1 MFPSKAGLVGVAVAM
16 ATLIH
21 AACAHAEQPKRQSSS
36 AAKYPAAVAQA
47 KRQRVTN
54 FTPDGANSSGSY
66 ASKAGH
72 VNAYVYPARGA
83 YSPSLPSHFEQCR
96 REIRM
101 LWARPRTISKR
112 SISITKNGRQYP
124 GMEEV
129 FSGSPLG
136 RGESVSTLAVFK
148 AGDRY
153 VKFRITSPKA
163 LRAQQASQL
172 AAFIQKFPF
181 PQ

>member
-1 MFPSKAGLVGVAVAM
+1 MFTCKASLVGLVVAT
-16 ATLIH
+16 ATLMH
-21 AACAHAEQPKRQSSS
+21 AATASAEQPTRRSSG
-36 AAKYPAAVAQA
+36 ATKYPAAVGSAT
-47 KRQRVTN
+47 RQKVTN

-72 VNAYVYPARGA
+72 VNAYVYPARA
-83 YSPSLPSHFEQCR
+83 PYSPSLPTHFEECR
-96 REIRM
+96 REIRR
-101 LWARPRTISKR
+101 LWARPRTISRR
-112 SISITKNGRQYP
+112 SVSVSRNGRQYAE
-124 GMEEV
+124 MEEV
-129 FSGSPLG
+129 FSGAPLG

-148 AGDRY
+148 ANDRY
-153 VKFRITSPKA
+153 VKFRITSPNA

>member
-1 MFPSKAGLVGVAVAM
+1 MFTSKASLVCLAIAAM
-16 ATLIH
+16 ILLHSAN
-21 AACAHAEQPKRQSSS
+21 AHADPPKRQSSG
-36 AAKYPAAVAQA
+36 AVKYPATVAPF
-47 KRQRVTN
+47 KRQKVTN

-66 ASKAGH
+66 TSKVGH
-72 VNAYVYPARGA
+72 VNAYVYPARA
-83 YSPSLPSHFEQCR
+83 PYSPSLPAHFEQCR

-101 LWARPRTISKR
+101 LWGRPRTISRR
-112 SISITKNGRQYP
+112 SVSITRDGRQYP

-129 FSGSPLG
+129 FSGAPLG
-136 RGESVSTLAVFK
+136 SGEAVSTLAVFK
-148 AGDRY
+148 ANDRY

-163 LRAQQASQL
+163 LQAQQASQL